1 MSPAPLGALLST
13 LTALPCLLGIV
24 QVASGQYFPS
34 SPQGVQTLQSKFDNG
49 VEISYKEPGIC
60 ETTPGVKSFSG
71 YVKLPMG
78 ILREDGVNDNCAIN
92 TFFWFFESRKDPA
105 NAPLSIWMNGGP
117 GSSSMIGLFQENGPC
132 TVNGDSNSTTLNPWS
147 WNREVNMLYIDQPV
161 QTGFSYDTLV
171 NGTLDLLDPTVKIV
185 DFKQEK
191 MPEQNNTFI
200 IGTFPSNKADATAN
214 GTANGARALWHFAQA
229 FFQEFPDYKPN
240 DDRISIWTESYGGRY
255 GPEYTA
261 FFQQQN
267 QRIANGS
274 LTTKG
279 ETAQIHLD
287 TLGII
292 NGCVDLLTQQ
302 LSYAQMA
309 FNNTYNLQTINQT
322 IYDQSV
328 TAWSRPGGCRDK
340 IVNCRSLATLSD
352 PKNQGNNETV
362 NKACRSANEFCSENI
377 EGAYSKYS
385 GRNFYD
391 IAAPEKT
398 PFPPN
403 YYLGYLSQH
412 WVQSALGVPLN
423 FTESVN
429 SVFEAFTQTG
439 DYIRGGYLEDIAYIL
454 DQGIK
459 VALVYGDRDYACNW
473 IGGEEVSLAV
483 PYSNSQQFKNAGYAS
498 LKVNGSYEGGL
509 VRQVGNFSFTRVF
522 QAGHEIPAYQPET
535 AYEIFRRTMGNLDIA
550 TGKTPTVNTA
560 VNANIYSTTGQ
571 MDTWAVKNKPPPAPE
586 PTCYILSMTTTCS
599 NDQIKAVI
607 NGTAK
612 IKDWVLVDENRK
624 ATTSSGTGATGKK
637 PKKNEG
643 GVMERWS
650 RVSVAAFALVTGII
664 MAFRW

>member
-1 MSPAPLGALLST
+1 MSPSPLRALLST
-13 LTALPCLLGIV
+13 LTTLSFLLGSLQI
-24 QVASGQYFPS
+24 ASGQYFPS
-34 SPQGVQTLQSKFDNG
+34 PPQGVQTLRSKFGNG

-78 ILREDGVNDNCAIN
+78 ILKEDGVDNNYTIN

-132 TVNGDSNSTTLNPWS
+132 TINSDSNSSQLNPWS

-171 NGTLDLLDPTVKIV
+171 NGTLNLLSQDVEIM

-191 MPEQNNTFI
+191 MPKQNTTLLL
-200 IGTFPSNKADATAN
+200 GTFPSNNIDATAN
-214 GTANGARALWHFAQA
+214 STTNGARTLWHFAQA

-240 DDRISIWTESYGGRY
+240 DNRVSIWTESYGGKY
-255 GPEYTA
+255 GPAYTA

-279 ETAQIHLD
+279 ETALIHLD

-292 NGCVDLLTQQ
+292 NGCVDTLTQQ

-309 FNNTYNLQTINQT
+309 FNNTYNLQTIPKT
-322 IYDQSV
+322 AYEQSLK
-328 TAWSRPGGCRDK
+328 AWSQPNGCKDK
-340 IVNCRSLATLSD
+340 IVNCRRLATLSD

-362 NKACRSANEFCSENI
+362 NEACRLANDFCSENI
-377 EGAYSKYS
+377 EIPYQKYS

-391 IAAPEKT
+391 ITAPEKD
-398 PFPPN
+398 PFPPT

-429 SVFEAFTQTG
+429 SVFDAFSLTG
-439 DYIRGGYLEDIAYIL
+439 DYVRGGFLEDLAYIL

-459 VALVYGDRDYACNW
+459 VALVYGDRDFACNW

-483 PYSNSQQFKNAGYAS
+483 PYSNAQQFKNAGYAS
-498 LKVNGSYEGGL
+498 VQVNGTYEGGL
-509 VRQVGNFSFTRVF
+509 VRQYGNFSFTRVF
-522 QAGHEIPAYQPET
+522 QAGHEVPAYQPET

-550 TGKTPTVNTA
+550 TGKTPTVHA
-560 VNANIYSTTGQ
+560 GGANVYATTGK

-586 PTCYILSMTTTCS
+586 PICYTLSMSTTCS
-599 NDQIKAVI
+599 NDQIKAVV
-607 NGTAK
+607 NGTAR
-612 IKDWVLVDENRK
+612 IKDWVVVDGNQK
-624 ATTSSGTGATGKK
+624 ATISGGTGAK
-637 PKKNEG
+637 PKKNEAG
-643 GVMERWS
+643 GMERWS
-650 RVSVAAFALVTGII
+650 RVSIAALALATGSFV
-664 MAFRW
+664 AFRG